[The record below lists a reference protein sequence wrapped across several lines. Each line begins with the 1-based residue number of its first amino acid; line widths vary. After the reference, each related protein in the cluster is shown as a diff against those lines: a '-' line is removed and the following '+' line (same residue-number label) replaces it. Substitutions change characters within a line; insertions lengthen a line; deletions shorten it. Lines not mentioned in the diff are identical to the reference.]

1 MKISKTN
8 YLDYTNCRKNL
19 WLKKHKP
26 ELYVG
31 LELSEFEQKMIEEGA
46 ITDEVAQQLHPNG
59 VLVNEVGAKGISQT
73 KELIDAKTPTI
84 FQATF
89 EWNDFFHIS
98 DILIYN
104 DELNGYEL
112 YEVKGSN
119 SVKRKPPYN
128 YINDLCFQKTIIEK
142 NGINIIKS
150 GVIHLNGKYRFQDKL
165 NLKALFLHED
175 VTDEVIDSQGN
186 VIQQMLDVKKY
197 LSMPEEK
204 GCECLYRGRRG
215 QCQTF
220 QYSNPQVP
228 EYSIYDLS
236 RIGSSKKLLN
246 YLVDLHTYK
255 LEDID
260 VVNKL
265 TGAKKNQYN
274 SYMQKKPII
283 DIPAI
288 KNELDE
294 LEFPLYFLDFE
305 GYTSAIPRF
314 NNFGPYEQDPF
325 QYSLHILY
333 ADGKLDHKEYLITDP
348 KEDLTLELVKKMR
361 EDIEDQGTIISWS
374 NYEKQRIL
382 KLIELN
388 PKYINF
394 LLDLNNRMFDLM
406 TIFSKGLYVDAFFK
420 GGWSIKKVL
429 PILIP
434 ELSYAELEISGGTQA
449 MTMWGKMLEGTYMI
463 ESSAQIQKDLLEYC
477 KLDTYAMVE
486 IYRFLKILV
495 SNPLH

>member
-26 ELYVG
+26 EVFVG

-46 ITDEVAQQLHPNG
+46 ITDEVAQQLYPNG
-59 VLVNEVGAKGISQT
+59 VLVNEVGAKGISLT

-165 NLKALFLHED
+165 NLKALFVHDD
-175 VTDEVIDSQGN
+175 VTNRVIDSQGD

-228 EYSIYDLS
+228 EYSIHDLS
-236 RIGSSKKLLN
+236 GIGKSKKLLN
-246 YLVDLHTYK
+246 YLVDLHIYK

-260 VVNKL
+260 VKNELKGL
-265 TGAKKNQYN
+265 KKIQYD
-274 SYMQKKPII
+274 SYMSGKPII
-283 DIPAI
+283 DKIAI
-288 KNELDE
+288 KNMLDD

-305 GYTSAIPRF
+305 GYTGAIPRF
-314 NNFGPYEQDPF
+314 NGFGPYQQVPF
-325 QYSLHILY
+325 QYSLHILHE
-333 ADGKLDHKEYLITDP
+333 DGVLDHKEYLITEP
-348 KEDLTLELVKKMR
+348 TADLTLPLVKKMR
-361 EDIEDQGTIISWS
+361 EDIEDDGTIISWS
-374 NYEKQRIL
+374 NYEIQRIL

-388 PKYINF
+388 PSYTNF
-394 LLDLNNRMFDLM
+394 LLDLNYRMFDLM
-406 TIFSKGLYVDAFFK
+406 TIFSKKHYVDASFK

-449 MTMWGKMLEGTYMI
+449 MTMWGKMLEGNYTI

-486 IYRFLKILV
+486 IYRFLTKL
-495 SNPLH
+495 N

>member
-1 MKISKTN
+1 MRISKTN
-8 YLDYTNCRKNL
+8 YLDYTGCRKNL

-26 ELYVG
+26 ELFVG
-31 LELSEFEQKMIEEGA
+31 LEFSEFDQKMIEEGS
-46 ITDEVAQQLHPNG
+46 ITDEVAQQLYPNA
-59 VLVNEVGAKGISQT
+59 VLVNDVGLKGISQT
-73 KELIDAKTPTI
+73 KELIDTKTPTI

-89 EWNDFFHIS
+89 EWDDFFHKS

-104 DELNGYEL
+104 NELNGYEL

-119 SVKRKPPYN
+119 SVKEY

-165 NLKALFLHED
+165 NLKALFVHED
-175 VTDEVIDSQGN
+175 VTDRVIDSQGD

-228 EYSIYDLS
+228 EYSIHDLS
-236 RIGSSKKLLN
+236 SIGKSKKLLN
-246 YLVDLHTYK
+246 YLVDLHIYK

-260 VVNKL
+260 V
-265 TGAKKNQYN
+265 KNELKGLKIKQYD
-274 SYMQKKPII
+274 SYMSGKPII
-283 DIPAI
+283 DKIAI
-288 KNELDE
+288 KNMLDD

-305 GYTSAIPRF
+305 GYTGAIPRF
-314 NNFGPYEQDPF
+314 NSFGPYQQVPF
-325 QYSLHILY
+325 QYSLHILHE
-333 ADGKLDHKEYLITDP
+333 DGVLDHKEYLITEP
-348 KEDLTLELVKKMR
+348 TADLTLPLVKKMR

-382 KLIELN
+382 KLIKLN
-388 PKYINF
+388 PTYTNF
-394 LLDLNNRMFDLM
+394 LLDLNHRMFDLM
-406 TIFSKGLYVDAFFK
+406 TIFSKGHYVDASFK

-434 ELSYAELEISGGTQA
+434 DLSYSELEISGGTQA
-449 MTMWGKMLEGTYMI
+449 MTMWGKMLEGNHTI
-463 ESSAQIQKDLLEYC
+463 ESSDQIQKDLLEYC
-477 KLDTYAMVE
+477 KLDTFAMVE
-486 IYRFLKILV
+486 IYRFLTQLG
-495 SNPLH
+495 

>member
-8 YLDYTNCRKNL
+8 YLDYTDCRKNL

-26 ELYVG
+26 ELFVG
-31 LELSEFEQKMIEEGA
+31 LEFSEFDQKMIEEGS
-46 ITDEVAQQLHPNG
+46 ITDEVAQQLYPNA
-59 VLVNEVGAKGISQT
+59 VLVNDVGLKGISQT
-73 KELIDAKTPTI
+73 KELIDTKTPTI

-89 EWNDFFHIS
+89 EWDDFFHKS

-104 DELNGYEL
+104 NELNGYEL

-119 SVKRKPPYN
+119 SVKEY

-165 NLKALFLHED
+165 NLKALFVHED
-175 VTDEVIDSQGN
+175 VTDRVIDSQGD

-228 EYSIYDLS
+228 EYSIHDLS
-236 RIGSSKKLLN
+236 SIGKSKKLLN
-246 YLVDLHTYK
+246 YLVDLHIYK

-260 VVNKL
+260 V
-265 TGAKKNQYN
+265 KNELKGLKIKQYD
-274 SYMQKKPII
+274 SYMSGKPII
-283 DIPAI
+283 DKIAI
-288 KNELDE
+288 KNMLDD

-305 GYTSAIPRF
+305 GYTGAIPRF
-314 NNFGPYEQDPF
+314 NSFGPYQQVPF
-325 QYSLHILY
+325 QYSLHILHE
-333 ADGKLDHKEYLITDP
+333 DGVLDHKEYLITEP
-348 KEDLTLELVKKMR
+348 TADLTLPLVKKMR

-382 KLIELN
+382 KLTKLN
-388 PKYINF
+388 PTYTNF
-394 LLDLNNRMFDLM
+394 LLGLNHRMFDLM
-406 TIFSKGLYVDAFFK
+406 TIFSKGHYVDALFK

-434 ELSYAELEISGGTQA
+434 DLSYSELEISGGTQA
-449 MTMWGKMLEGTYMI
+449 MAMWGKMLEGNYTT
-463 ESSAQIQKDLLEYC
+463 ESSDQIQKDLLEYC
-477 KLDTYAMVE
+477 KLDTFAMVE
-486 IYRFLKILV
+486 IYRFLTNVK
-495 SNPLH
+495 